1 MATEKLIGAKTMPDP
16 IFWKSKEPEKTDL
29 GERGPNATKT
39 RTAIVVLACIV
50 FLAICFALWL
60 ASGRSWFVLLI
71 LFVPCYACGEWLSS
85 KIFSE
90 RSGLSISNSGFSIV
104 RIIYGTIVGSLLLA
118 GIYGI
123 GWILFRWLD

>member
-1 MATEKLIGAKTMPDP
+1 VDTEKLTGANTMRDP
-16 IFWKSKEPEKTDL
+16 IIWKTKETEKTDL
-29 GERGPNATKT
+29 IERGPNAPKT
-39 RTAIVVLACIV
+39 RTAIIALACIV

-60 ASGRSWFVLLI
+60 ASGRSWLVLLI

-104 RIIYGTIVGSLLLA
+104 RIIYGTIVAFLLLA